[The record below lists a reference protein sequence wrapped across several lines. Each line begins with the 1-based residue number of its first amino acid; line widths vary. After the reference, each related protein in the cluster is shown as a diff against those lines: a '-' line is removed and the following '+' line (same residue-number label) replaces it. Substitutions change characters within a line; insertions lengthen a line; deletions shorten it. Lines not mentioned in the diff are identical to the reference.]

1 VSAIEVDRPSAGVA
15 RVVIDNPPANALG
28 RTVRA
33 SLMAALAALDADLDV
48 RAVILTGCG
57 RAFCSGDDLAEAA
70 ARGEAA
76 RESFENFAEL
86 FARLEALRPP
96 TIAAVNGW
104 CTGGGLELAL
114 CCDLRIAAAPAR
126 FVCAGVNV
134 GLIASAHRLPRLV
147 GLSRAKSMLMTGLP
161 VDAATAEQWG
171 LVTAVHAPDAL
182 DAAALSLAE
191 RIASRAPLAVE
202 AVKRCANQAFDL
214 EAQAAR
220 AAFERELLAL
230 AATQDHAAALKAFPA
245 KTEPKFERR

>member
-1 VSAIEVDRPSAGVA
+1 MSAIEVDRPAAGVA
-15 RVVIDNPPANALG
+15 RIVIDNPPVNALS
-28 RTVRA
+28 RTARA
-33 SLMAALAALDADLDV
+33 SLMAALESLHADLDV
-48 RAVILTGCG
+48 RAVILTGRG

-70 ARGEAA
+70 GRGEAA

-86 FARLEALRPP
+86 FERLESLRPP

-114 CCDLRIAAAPAR
+114 CCDLRIAAEPAR

-134 GLIASAHRLPRLV
+134 GLIASAHRLPRLI

-161 VDAATAEQWG
+161 VDALTAEQWG
-171 LVTAVHAPDAL
+171 LVTAVHGPDAL
-182 DAAALSLAE
+182 EAAALSLAE
-191 RIASRAPLAVE
+191 RIASRAPLAME

-214 EAQAAR
+214 DPQAAR
-220 AAFERELLAL
+220 SAFERELLAL
-230 AATQDHAAALKAFPA
+230 AATQDHAAALKAFLA